1 MLGALVELQAGE
13 LSAADAVL
21 GQHALDSQLHGEL
34 GTLSHEGAVLDV
46 LQVADPAGVMIVVL
60 FVELSAG
67 ENRLVDVDN
76 DDEIAAVDVR
86 GEVNLVLA
94 AQKLGSGDSRAAQ
107 GLAGCVENVPFSL
120 DGLFLSHSGHV
131 CSSV

>member
-1 MLGALVELQAGE
+1 MLGTLVELQAGE
-13 LSAADAVL
+13 RSAADAVL
-21 GQHALDSQLHGEL
+21 GQHALDSQFHGEL
-34 GTLSHEGAVLDV
+34 GTLRHERAVLDV

-60 FVELSAG
+60 VVELLAG
-67 ENRLVDVDN
+67 ENGLVNIHD
-76 DDEIAAVDVR
+76 DDEIAAVNVR

-94 AQKLGSGDSRAAQ
+94 TQQLGSGHSGAAQ
-107 GLAGCVENVPFSL
+107 GLASCVENVPVSL

>member
-34 GTLSHEGAVLDV
+34 GTLGHEGAVLDV
-46 LQVADPAGVMIVVL
+46 LQVADPAGVMIIGL
-60 FVELSAG
+60 LLELLAR
-67 ENRLVDVDN
+67 ENRLVGVDD
-76 DDEIAAVDVR
+76 DDEIAAVNVR

-94 AQKLGSGDSRAAQ
+94 AQKLGSG
-107 GLAGCVENVPFSL
+107 EFE
-120 DGLFLSHSGHV
+120 LSTEK
-131 CSSV
+131 